1 MAEAGL
7 LIGIISGIC
16 AIINFVITHLFK
28 KKMSDKVNV
37 LEQKLNKHQE
47 INYGDSLKEN
57 KASNRSVINNGS
69 GNTTSYNERGSG
81 KWV

>member
-7 LIGIISGIC
+7 IIGIISGVC

-28 KKMSDKVNV
+28 KETTKKISS
-37 LEQKLNKHQE
+37 LEQQLSQQQE
-47 INYGDSLKEN
+47 INFGDSLKEN

-69 GNTTSYNERGSG
+69 GNTTSYNERGNER
-81 KWV
+81 